1 MIDALVNI
9 GISILIGIIFIL
21 AAIILQ
27 KNPPTDINAAYGYR
41 TKRSMK
47 NKELWDAGNR
57 YSAEVMKQNGF
68 IMMLIGSVIS
78 ILFRY
83 PHTIIAI
90 IVVMLLLIIRLFIQV
105 ESRLKSLNNNKNRT
119 LRNIMLGVLFYL

>member
-1 MIDALVNI
+1 MYALVNI
-9 GISILIGIIFIL
+9 GMSILIGIIFIL
-21 AAIILQ
+21 AALILQ

-57 YSAEVMKQNGF
+57 YSAEVMNQNGF
-68 IMMLIGSVIS
+68 IMMLIGSVTS

-83 PHTIIAI
+83 PHTTAVIMA
-90 IVVMLLLIIRLFIQV
+90 VMLLLIIRLFMRV
-105 ESRLKSLNNNKNRT
+105 EKRLKT
-119 LRNIMLGVLFYL
+119 LEQQ

>member
-1 MIDALVNI
+1 M
-9 GISILIGIIFIL
+9 
-21 AAIILQ
+21 
-27 KNPPTDINAAYGYR
+27 R
-41 TKRSMK
+41 
-47 NKELWDAGNR
+47 NR

-105 ESRLKSLNNNKNRT
+105 ESRLKILEQ
-119 LRNIMLGVLFYL
+119 

>member
-21 AAIILQ
+21 TAIIFQ

-57 YSAEVMKQNGF
+57 YSVEVMKQNGF

-90 IVVMLLLIIRLFIQV
+90 MVVMLLLIIRLFIQV
-105 ESRLKSLNNNKNRT
+105 ENKLKILEQ
-119 LRNIMLGVLFYL
+119 

>member
-1 MIDALVNI
+1 MLYALVNI
-9 GISILIGIIFIL
+9 GISMLIGIIFIL
-21 AAIILQ
+21 AARILQ

-47 NKELWDAGNR
+47 NKELWDAGNK

-90 IVVMLLLIIRLFIQV
+90 MVVMLLLIIRLFIQV
-105 ESRLKSLNNNKNRT
+105 ENRLKILEQ
-119 LRNIMLGVLFYL
+119 

>member
-1 MIDALVNI
+1 M
-9 GISILIGIIFIL
+9 LIGIIFIL
-21 AAIILQ
+21 TARILQ

-47 NKELWDAGNR
+47 NKKLWDAGNK
-57 YSAEVMKQNGF
+57 YSAEVMKKNGF
-68 IMMLIGSVIS
+68 IMILIGSVIS

-90 IVVMLLLIIRLFIQV
+90 MVVMLLLIIRLFIQV
-105 ESRLKSLNNNKNRT
+105 ENRLKILEQ
-119 LRNIMLGVLFYL
+119 

>member
-1 MIDALVNI
+1 M
-9 GISILIGIIFIL
+9 LIGIIFIL
-21 AAIILQ
+21 AARILQ

-47 NKELWDAGNR
+47 NKKLWDAGNK
-57 YSAEVMKQNGF
+57 YGAEVMKKNGF
-68 IMMLIGSVIS
+68 IMILIGSVIS

-90 IVVMLLLIIRLFIQV
+90 MVVMLLLIIRLFIQV
-105 ESRLKSLNNNKNRT
+105 ENRLKILEQ
-119 LRNIMLGVLFYL
+119 

>member
-1 MIDALVNI
+1 MDALVNI
-9 GISILIGIIFIL
+9 GMSILIGVIFIL
-21 AAIILQ
+21 AALILQ

-83 PHTIIAI
+83 PHTMIAVMI
-90 IVVMLLLIIRLFIQV
+90 VMLLLIIRLFIKV
-105 ESRLKSLNNNKNRT
+105 EKRLKL
-119 LRNIMLGVLFYL
+119 LEQ

>member
-9 GISILIGIIFIL
+9 GISILIGIIFTL

-57 YSAEVMKQNGF
+57 YSVEVMKQNGF

-90 IVVMLLLIIRLFIQV
+90 MVVMVLLIIRLFIRV
-105 ESRLKSLNNNKNRT
+105 ENRLKT
-119 LRNIMLGVLFYL
+119 IEQ

>member
-1 MIDALVNI
+1 MIEALVNI
-9 GISILIGIIFIL
+9 GMSILIGVIFIL
-21 AAIILQ
+21 AALILQ

-83 PHTIIAI
+83 PHTMIAVMI
-90 IVVMLLLIIRLFIQV
+90 VMLLLIIRLFIQV
-105 ESRLKSLNNNKNRT
+105 EKRLKL
-119 LRNIMLGVLFYL
+119 LEQ

>member
-1 MIDALVNI
+1 MYALVNI
-9 GISILIGIIFIL
+9 GMSILIGIIFIL
-21 AAIILQ
+21 VALILQ

-47 NKELWDAGNR
+47 NKELWDAGNK

-83 PHTIIAI
+83 PHTTVAI
-90 IVVMLLLIIRLFIQV
+90 MVVMLLLIIRLFIRV
-105 ESRLKSLNNNKNRT
+105 EKKLK
-119 LRNIMLGVLFYL
+119 VLEQ

>member
-1 MIDALVNI
+1 MDALVNI
-9 GISILIGIIFIL
+9 GISILIGIIFVL
-21 AAIILQ
+21 AAITLQ
-27 KNPPTDINAAYGYR
+27 KNPPTDINGAYGYR

-90 IVVMLLLIIRLFIQV
+90 MVVMLLLIIRLFIQV
-105 ESRLKSLNNNKNRT
+105 ENKLKILEQ
-119 LRNIMLGVLFYL
+119 

>member
-1 MIDALVNI
+1 MYALVNI
-9 GISILIGIIFIL
+9 GMSILIGVIFIL
-21 AAIILQ
+21 AALILQ

-47 NKELWDAGNR
+47 NKELWDAGNQ

-68 IMMLIGSVIS
+68 IMMLIGSIIS

-83 PHTIIAI
+83 PHTTLAI
-90 IVVMLLLIIRLFIQV
+90 MIVMLLLIIHLFMRV
-105 ESRLKSLNNNKNRT
+105 EKRLKT
-119 LRNIMLGVLFYL
+119 LEQ

>member
-1 MIDALVNI
+1 MMYALINI
-9 GISILIGIIFIL
+9 GMSILIGIIFIL
-21 AAIILQ
+21 AAIVLQ

-47 NKELWDAGNR
+47 NKELWDAGNK
-57 YSAEVMKQNGF
+57 YSAEVMMQNGF

-83 PHTIIAI
+83 PHTTLAMIF
-90 IVVMLLLIIRLFIQV
+90 MLVLIIGLFIRV
-105 ESRLKSLNNNKNRT
+105 EKRLKALEQ
-119 LRNIMLGVLFYL
+119 

>member
-1 MIDALVNI
+1 MEALVNI
-9 GISILIGIIFIL
+9 GMSILIGVIFIL
-21 AAIILQ
+21 AALILQ

-83 PHTIIAI
+83 PHTMIAVMI
-90 IVVMLLLIIRLFIQV
+90 VMLLLIIRLFIQV
-105 ESRLKSLNNNKNRT
+105 EKRLKL
-119 LRNIMLGVLFYL
+119 LEQ

>member
-47 NKELWDAGNR
+47 NKEIWDAGNR
-57 YSAEVMKQNGF
+57 YSVEVMKQNGF

-90 IVVMLLLIIRLFIQV
+90 MVVMVLLIIRLFIRV
-105 ESRLKSLNNNKNRT
+105 ENRLKT
-119 LRNIMLGVLFYL
+119 IEQ

>member
-1 MIDALVNI
+1 
-9 GISILIGIIFIL
+9 
-21 AAIILQ
+21 
-27 KNPPTDINAAYGYR
+27 
-41 TKRSMK
+41 MK

-83 PHTIIAI
+83 PHTIAI
-90 IVVMLLLIIRLFIQV
+90 IVVMLLLIICLFIQV
-105 ESRLKSLNNNKNRT
+105 E
-119 LRNIMLGVLFYL
+119 

>member
-1 MIDALVNI
+1 MDALVNI
-9 GISILIGIIFIL
+9 GMSILIGVIFIL
-21 AAIILQ
+21 AARILQ

-83 PHTIIAI
+83 PHTMIAVMI
-90 IVVMLLLIIRLFIQV
+90 VMLLLIIRLFIQV
-105 ESRLKSLNNNKNRT
+105 EKRLKL
-119 LRNIMLGVLFYL
+119 LEQ

>member
-1 MIDALVNI
+1 MYALVNI

-21 AAIILQ
+21 AALILQ

-47 NKELWDAGNR
+47 NKELWDAGNK
-57 YSAEVMKQNGF
+57 YSAEVMNQNGF

-83 PHTIIAI
+83 PHTTAVIMA
-90 IVVMLLLIIRLFIQV
+90 VMLLLIIRLIIRV
-105 ESRLKSLNNNKNRT
+105 EKRLKKLEK
-119 LRNIMLGVLFYL
+119 

>member
-1 MIDALVNI
+1 MDALVNI
-9 GISILIGIIFIL
+9 GMSILIGIIFIL
-21 AAIILQ
+21 AALILQ

-47 NKELWDAGNR
+47 NKELWAAGNK

-83 PHTIIAI
+83 PHTMIAI
-90 IVVMLLLIIRLFIQV
+90 MIVMLLLIIRLFIRV
-105 ESRLKSLNNNKNRT
+105 EKKLKILEQ
-119 LRNIMLGVLFYL
+119 

>member
-1 MIDALVNI
+1 MSV
-9 GISILIGIIFIL
+9 LIGVIFLI

-27 KNPPTDINAAYGYR
+27 KNPPTDINAVYGYR

-47 NKELWDAGNR
+47 NKVLWDAGNR

-68 IMMLIGSVIS
+68 IMMVIGSIIS

-83 PHTIIAI
+83 PHTTALIM
-90 IVVMLLLIIRLFIQV
+90 VVMVLLIIHLFIRV
-105 ESRLKSLNNNKNRT
+105 ENRLKT
-119 LRNIMLGVLFYL
+119 IEQ

>member
-27 KNPPTDINAAYGYR
+27 KNPPIDINAAYGYR

-57 YSAEVMKQNGF
+57 YSVEVMKQNGF

-90 IVVMLLLIIRLFIQV
+90 MVVMVLLIIRLFIRV
-105 ESRLKSLNNNKNRT
+105 ENRLKT
-119 LRNIMLGVLFYL
+119 IEQ

>member
-1 MIDALVNI
+1 MDALVNI
-9 GISILIGIIFIL
+9 GISILIGIIFVL

-47 NKELWDAGNR
+47 NKELWDEGNR

-83 PHTIIAI
+83 PHTIIVI
-90 IVVMLLLIIRLFIQV
+90 IVVMLLLMIRLFIQV
-105 ESRLKSLNNNKNRT
+105 ESRLKILEQ
-119 LRNIMLGVLFYL
+119 

>member
-1 MIDALVNI
+1 
-9 GISILIGIIFIL
+9 
-21 AAIILQ
+21 
-27 KNPPTDINAAYGYR
+27 
-41 TKRSMK
+41 MK

-90 IVVMLLLIIRLFIQV
+90 IVVMLLLIICLFIQV
-105 ESRLKSLNNNKNRT
+105 ESRLKILEQYIKIG
-119 LRNIMLGVLFYL
+119 LYAILC

>member
-1 MIDALVNI
+1 MDALVNI
-9 GISILIGIIFIL
+9 GMSILIGIIFIL
-21 AAIILQ
+21 AALILQ

-47 NKELWDAGNR
+47 NKELWDAGNK

-83 PHTIIAI
+83 PHTMIAI
-90 IVVMLLLIIRLFIQV
+90 MIVMLLLIIRLFIRV
-105 ESRLKSLNNNKNRT
+105 EKKLK
-119 LRNIMLGVLFYL
+119 IIEQ

>member
-1 MIDALVNI
+1 MMYALANI
-9 GISILIGIIFIL
+9 GISMLIGIIFIL
-21 AAIILQ
+21 AARILQ

-47 NKELWDAGNR
+47 NKKLWDAGNR

-83 PHTIIAI
+83 PHTTLAI
-90 IVVMLLLIIRLFIQV
+90 MIFMLVLIIRLFMRV
-105 ESRLKSLNNNKNRT
+105 EKGLKT
-119 LRNIMLGVLFYL
+119 LER

>member
-68 IMMLIGSVIS
+68 IMMLIGSFIS
-78 ILFRY
+78 ILFGFRETEKLVSY
-83 PHTIIAI
+83 PVRCDPYH
-90 IVVMLLLIIRLFIQV
+90 Q
-105 ESRLKSLNNNKNRT
+105 KS
-119 LRNIMLGVLFYL
+119 

>member
-1 MIDALVNI
+1 M
-9 GISILIGIIFIL
+9 SILIGIIFIL
-21 AAIILQ
+21 AALILQ

-83 PHTIIAI
+83 PHTMIAI
-90 IVVMLLLIIRLFIQV
+90 MVVMLLLIIRLFIRV
-105 ESRLKSLNNNKNRT
+105 EKRLKT
-119 LRNIMLGVLFYL
+119 LEQ

>member
-1 MIDALVNI
+1 MDALVNV
-9 GISILIGIIFIL
+9 GMSILIGIIFIL
-21 AAIILQ
+21 AALILQ

-47 NKELWDAGNR
+47 NKKLWDAGNK

-68 IMMLIGSVIS
+68 IMILIGSVIS

-83 PHTIIAI
+83 PHTMIAI
-90 IVVMLLLIIRLFIQV
+90 MIVMLLLIIRLFIRV
-105 ESRLKSLNNNKNRT
+105 EKKLKILEQ
-119 LRNIMLGVLFYL
+119 